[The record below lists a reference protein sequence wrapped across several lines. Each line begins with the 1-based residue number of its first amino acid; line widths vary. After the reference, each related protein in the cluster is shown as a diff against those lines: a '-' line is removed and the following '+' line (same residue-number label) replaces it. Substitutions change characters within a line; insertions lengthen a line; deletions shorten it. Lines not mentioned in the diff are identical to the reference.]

1 MELDPNEIQK
11 KILELTPDKQKEVI
25 DFIEFL
31 TSKNKSKEK
40 KFLKLDWA
48 GGLKDLRDKYTSVEL
63 QHKISEWRGC

>member
-48 GGLKDLRDKYTSVEL
+48 GGLKDLRDKYTSVGL